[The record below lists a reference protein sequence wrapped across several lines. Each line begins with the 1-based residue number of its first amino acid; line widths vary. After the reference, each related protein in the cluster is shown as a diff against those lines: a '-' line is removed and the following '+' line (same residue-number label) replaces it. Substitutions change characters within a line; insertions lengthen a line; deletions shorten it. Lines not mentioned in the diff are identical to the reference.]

1 MTWYHPVWTPPTDEE
16 FKAGVA
22 AVENAKDLGGQ
33 TEPERDYIDA
43 LATFF
48 CTPGPAGT
56 QPAGEGCPAAHE
68 DRARRY
74 TEAMARLHAKDP
86 NEEETAAFYGLALLG
101 SATPADPTF
110 ENQLKAGKLLDQVW
124 RANRHHPVTAIPAL
138 VGRTPHHPNGK
149 GGTPVNRR
157 SAAGATGE
165 NPTDN
170 LSPRR
175 SRPDSPPASQHSEG
189 RSTRRAPARR

>member
-124 RANRHHPVTAIPAL
+124 RANRHHPGATHYLIHTFDHPSLAEQGLSAAKAYADSASSQRERRHAGQPQ
-138 VGRTPHHPNGK
+138 VGR
-149 GGTPVNRR
+149 R
-157 SAAGATGE
+157 S
-165 NPTDN
+165 DW
-170 LSPRR
+170 
-175 SRPDSPPASQHSEG
+175 
-189 RSTRRAPARR
+189 